1 MQTQGWL
8 FDLYPAKHGM
18 VLWWITEAGERL
30 RLEDPFTPAFYAEGK
45 MRDLQPLITELEGKP
60 SIAGLQFVKRWDL
73 VSEEKVEVLKIAL
86 ADPNQYPSLPDRL
99 FLEHPRVFFWNC
111 GIHLAQLY
119 CYERQIFPLAFCVI
133 EHEEGVLRGIECRDD
148 PWALEY
154 ALPPLRV
161 MEMRG
166 VGPVGRF
173 SRRLTALQVTVEGET
188 YDLCQ
193 GEETELL
200 TAFKDLLERY
210 DPDLIYTEEGD
221 AFLLPL
227 LLKLAKRHRLN
238 LPLDREPVTR
248 RPPREGRSFFSYG
261 RVIYMTP
268 PFPLYGRWHIDLHNS
283 FIYNEAEL
291 PGLLEVC
298 RVAKVPVQRQARLST
313 GVAITSMQMDEAT
326 RMGALIPWK
335 KAEVE
340 EAKTLAEL
348 ITVDKGGMVYLP
360 PMGLHENVAEID
372 FASMYPSLMVAYN
385 ISPETVNCECCPKGA
400 VPEAGYSLCQRREGL
415 VPRVLRPLLEKRL
428 RYKNLKKASQGAAR
442 RRYDLLQSALRWCLL
457 VSFGYLG
464 YRNARWGQIM
474 AHEAVTSLGR
484 EMLLRARTI
493 AEASDFQV
501 IHAIVDSIY
510 LQKPGLAEQEL
521 KDLCQEIMDATKIP
535 IAVEGI
541 YKWIVFCPSREAP
554 EITVPNRFYG
564 VFQNGEQKVRGL
576 ELRRHDT
583 APKIARAQQEMLD
596 CLAQANNAAEV
607 LVRVPGAIEI
617 LQRHVDEIREGRVPF
632 EELVI
637 TRTLSKNPMQY
648 VREDAGAI
656 AAKELVRAGVKL
668 HPGEQVGYLI
678 LDQKAKVK
686 GDRARSALLLTG
698 EESYDKERYVELLLR
713 AAETLLT
720 PVGYPPERLRSW
732 LEKA

>member
-1 MQTQGWL
+1 
-8 FDLYPAKHGM
+8 M

-30 RLEDPFTPAFYAEGK
+30 RLEDPFAPAFYAEGK
-45 MRDLQPLITELEGKP
+45 ARDLRPLIRDLEGKP
-60 SIAGLQFVKRWDL
+60 SIAGLEWVKRWDL
-73 VSEEKVEVLKIAL
+73 VTQDKVEVLKIAL
-86 ADPNQYPSLPDRL
+86 ADLNQYPVLPDRL
-99 FLEHPRVFFWNC
+99 FLEHPRVLFWNC

-119 CYERQIFPLAFCVI
+119 LYERQLFPLAFCRI
-133 EHEEGVLRGIECRDD
+133 EHEGGVLRGVQCLDD

-161 MEMRG
+161 MEIRG
-166 VGPVGRF
+166 HGLLGRF
-173 SRRLTALQVTVEGET
+173 SRRLTQLQVTVEGGR
-188 YDLCQ
+188 YDLSDG
-193 GEETELL
+193 GEAELL
-200 TAFKDLLERY
+200 QTFKDLLERY

-227 LLKLAKRHRLN
+227 LLKLAKRHRVD
-238 LPLDREPVTR
+238 LPLDREPVIR
-248 RPPREGRSFFSYG
+248 RAPKEGRSFFSYG
-261 RVIYMTP
+261 RMIYMTS

-283 FIYNEAEL
+283 FIYHDGEL
-291 PGLLEVC
+291 YGLLEVC

-360 PMGLHENVAEID
+360 PMGLHEDVAEID

-385 ISPETVNCECCPKGA
+385 ISPETVNCDCCPKGT

-428 RYKNLKKASQGAAR
+428 RYKALKKASQGKTR
-442 RRYDLLQSALRWCLL
+442 RRYDLLQAALRWCLL

-474 AHEAVTSLGR
+474 AHESVTSFGR
-484 EMLLRARTI
+484 EMLLRARII
-493 AEASDFQV
+493 AEASGFRV

-510 LQKPGLAEQEL
+510 LQKPGLTIEELEALCREIAE
-521 KDLCQEIMDATKIP
+521 ATKIP
-535 IAVEGI
+535 MALEGI
-541 YKWIVFCPSREAP
+541 YRWIVFCPSRETP

-564 VFQNGEQKVRGL
+564 VFRNGEQKVRGL
-576 ELRRHDT
+576 DLRRHDT
-583 APKIARAQQEMLD
+583 APRIARAQQEMLD
-596 CLAQANNAAEV
+596 CLAQASSATEFLA
-607 LVRVPGAIEI
+607 RVPAALEI
-617 LQRHVDEIREGRVPF
+617 LRRHVEEIREGRVPF

-637 TRTLSKNPMQY
+637 TRTLSKDPMQY
-648 VREDAGAI
+648 VREDTGAI
-656 AAKELVRAGVKL
+656 AAKTLARAGVKL
-668 HPGEQVGYLI
+668 HPGEQIGYII

-686 GDRARSALLLTG
+686 GDRARPAVLLTG
-698 EESYDKERYVELLLR
+698 SESYDKEKYEELLLR
-713 AAETLLT
+713 AAEALLV
-720 PVGYPPERLRSW
+720 PVGYSAERITSSLNTTHLSR
-732 LEKA
+732 

>member
-1 MQTQGWL
+1 MKTQGWL
-8 FDLYPAKHGM
+8 FDLYPAKRGM

-30 RLEDPFTPAFYAEGK
+30 RLETPFTPAFYAEGK
-45 MRDLQPLITELEGKP
+45 ARDLRPLIAELERKP
-60 SIAGLQFVKRWDL
+60 SIAGLEFVKRWDL
-73 VSEEKVEVLKIAL
+73 VSEDRVEVLKIAL
-86 ADPNQYPSLPDRL
+86 ADPSQYPVLPERL
-99 FLEHPRVFFWNC
+99 FLEHPRVLFWNC
-111 GIHLAQLY
+111 GIHPAQLY
-119 CYERQIFPLAFCVI
+119 CYERQLFPLAFCRI
-133 EHEEGVLRGIECRDD
+133 EHDGGVLRGVECLDD

-154 ALPPLRV
+154 ALPPLRI
-161 MEMRG
+161 MEIRG
-166 VGPVGRF
+166 TGPVGRF
-173 SRRLTALQVTVEGET
+173 SRRLTALRVTVEGER
-188 YDLCQ
+188 YDLSD
-193 GEETELL
+193 GSEAELL
-200 TAFKDLLERY
+200 ETFKDLLAQY

-227 LLKLAKRHRLN
+227 LLALAKRHRVD
-238 LPLDREPVTR
+238 LPLDREPVVR
-248 RPPREGRSFFSYG
+248 RPPKEGRSFFSYG

-268 PFPLYGRWHIDLHNS
+268 PFLLHGRWHIDLCNS
-283 FIYNEAEL
+283 FIYHDGEL

-348 ITVDKGGMVYLP
+348 ITIDKGGMVYLP

-385 ISPETVNCECCPKGA
+385 ISSETVNCDCCPKGT

-428 RYKNLKKASQGAAR
+428 RYKNLKKASQGEAQ

-493 AEASDFQV
+493 AEASGFQV
-501 IHAIVDSIY
+501 IHAVVDSVY
-510 LQKPGLAEQEL
+510 VQKPDLTEAEL
-521 KDLCQEIMDATKIP
+521 GALCREIEDATKIP
-535 IAVEGI
+535 IALEGI
-541 YKWIVFCPSREAP
+541 YRWIVFCPSRESP

-564 VFQNGEQKVRGL
+564 VFQSGDQKVRGL

-583 APKIARAQQEMLD
+583 APRIARAQQAMLD
-596 CLAQANNAAEV
+596 CLARAENATEFMA
-607 LVRVPGAIEI
+607 RVPEALE
-617 LQRHVDEIREGRVPF
+617 LLRRHVDEIREGRVPF

-637 TRTLSKNPMQY
+637 TRTLSKDPMQY

-656 AAKELVRAGVKL
+656 AAKAMAGAGVKL
-668 HPGEQVGYLI
+668 HPGEQIGYII
-678 LDQKAKVK
+678 LDRKARVK
-686 GDRARSALLLTG
+686 GERARPAVLLTG
-698 EESYDKERYVELLLR
+698 NESYDKERYVELLLR
-713 AAETLLT
+713 AAETLLA
-720 PVGYPPERLRSW
+720 PVGYPAARLQSW
-732 LEKA
+732 LDTS